1 MIYHQVTL
9 AGNGFIGDNCML
21 GAGAKVLGGVKLG
34 NNVKVGLNAVVI
46 EDIPDDS
53 TVVLSKPRIIKR

>member
-1 MIYHQVTL
+1 MITACL
-9 AGNGFIGDNCML
+9 AREL
-21 GAGAKVLGGVKLG
+21 KYWGGVKLG

-53 TVVLSKPRIIKR
+53 TVVLTKPRIIRR

>member
-1 MIYHQVTL
+1 MITACL
-9 AGNGFIGDNCML
+9 AREL
-21 GAGAKVLGGVKLG
+21 KYWGVKLG

-53 TVVLSKPRIIKR
+53 TVVLTKPRIIKR